1 MIELQKRESPKA
13 FRGAPPVF
21 ITEQLA
27 LRLPK
32 KTDYLQEKLALQD
45 LARRMRSSPAEFLPL
60 FVDLAMTICDG
71 VAAGLSLYEEHPA
84 PGFFRWCYL
93 RGAFASFEGST
104 APRDFS
110 PCGVTLDRNGPVLV
124 SHPER
129 LYDWIADAN
138 IEVPE
143 VLLIPLHLEDDK
155 PLGTLWIVSD
165 EEEHFDSGHARIITE
180 LAAFVDIALAMLR
193 AEARLQHA
201 LEEQETVAREMHH
214 RLNNVF
220 ALTDGM
226 IRITARTART
236 PGEMAEILSGRL
248 LALARAHQLV
258 QRRVL
263 DIDGSDP
270 ETYDF
275 HSLIRVILEP
285 HEETGTAS
293 KFVLEGAPIRCC
305 EQTANSFALIL
316 HELATNAAKYGVLT
330 APAGTVEIA
339 WRIEGNSLVVSWEES
354 GGPEILAPPKSHGF
368 GSILVRKIVRQ
379 FGGSLEYDWRRCG
392 LKITITSPLSRF
404 AV

>member
-1 MIELQKRESPKA
+1 VIELQNRESPKA
-13 FRGAPPVF
+13 FRGDPPIF

-32 KTDYLQEKLALQD
+32 KTDYLKEKLALQD
-45 LARRMRSSPAEFLPL
+45 LARRMRSAPAEFLPL
-60 FVDLAMTICDG
+60 FVDLAMEICGG
-71 VAAGLSLYEEHPA
+71 VAAGLSLYEEHPE
-84 PGFFRWCYL
+84 PGVFRWRYL
-93 RGAFASFEGST
+93 RGALSSFEGGT

-110 PCGVTLDRNGPVLV
+110 PCGVTLDRDGPVLV

-143 VLLIPLHLEDDK
+143 VLLIPLHLDDDK

-165 EEEHFDSGHARIITE
+165 EEGHFDSGHARIATE
-180 LAAFVDIALAMLR
+180 LASFVDIALAMLR
-193 AEARLQHA
+193 AEERLQHA

-236 PGEMAEILSGRL
+236 PGEMADILSGRL

-263 DIDGSDP
+263 DIEGNAP
-270 ETYDF
+270 ETFDF
-275 HSLIRVILEP
+275 HSLIRVIVEP
-285 HEETGTAS
+285 HEQAGAPS

-316 HELATNAAKYGVLT
+316 HELATNAAKYGVLA

-339 WRIEGNSLVVSWEES
+339 WRVEGDKLVVSWEES

-368 GSILVRKIVRQ
+368 GSVLVRKIVRQ
-379 FGGSLEYDWRRCG
+379 FGGALEYDWRRQG
-392 LKITITSPLSRF
+392 LKIIIICPLCRF
-404 AV
+404 AL